1 MLQKRNFLILVF
13 DGHTWIVRNGTTTL
27 FSLSS
32 LLSSIFEI
40 FTDFGDSDFWNS
52 HPDWQAAIGSDL
64 SLTLS
69 KESSQPK
76 TIWINGYNT
85 TLSYFLKRNPPRL
98 SNRCPTKSRVIFMVL
113 NSRMKKKKLTMFAV
127 CHWFTFSLVFRLGN
141 SVDEEEES
149 APAFTIVDPILK
161 KVKRR

>member
-1 MLQKRNFLILVF
+1 M
-13 DGHTWIVRNGTTTL
+13 RNGTTTL

-113 NSRMKKKKLTMFAV
+113 NSRMKKKNLLCLQFV
-127 CHWFTFSLVFRLGN
+127 IDSLSVWSFGLVTPSTRRKSRHPRSQLSTPFWKRLN
-141 SVDEEEES
+141 D
-149 APAFTIVDPILK
+149 
-161 KVKRR
+161 VKGGMSTNWINLC